1 MSKASTTKWLMIFK
15 AILGIILIF
24 NHTTIAQTLTSTNLP
39 IVIITTDINLKTG
52 QRLEIVDEPR
62 VLASMKIINR
72 PDGSRNFYADRTT
85 TEFLNYDGRVSIEI
99 RGSSSQGL
107 PKKPYGFTTLESDN
121 VTNNNVSLLG
131 MPKEN
136 DWILNS
142 LAYDPSLLRDYFSY
156 NLSRQMGNYAPRTV
170 FCEVIVNNEYK
181 GLYLLQEKIKADSN
195 RVDIVKIE
203 TTDNTLPN
211 LTGGYI
217 TKADKTTGGDPVA
230 WNMSSYSGV
239 TDFIHDLPKPLEVTS
254 EQNAYIKE
262 QFFNL
267 ATTSSSDNNSY
278 IDGFP
283 SYIDVPTFIDFM
295 ISNEL
300 ASNPDGY
307 QFSTYFH
314 KDRNGK
320 LRAGPIWDFNLTY
333 GNDLFSSGFNR
344 SKTNVWQ
351 FSDGGNDGP
360 KFWTDLFRNTTY
372 KCYLTK
378 RWDQLTQSGAPL
390 NYSSMD
396 QFIDNTVAL
405 ISEAIARE
413 NQKWGRIPNHTLEIT
428 KMKSFLSTRISWIT
442 SNLGSFSACNSVAV
456 PSLVI
461 TKINYNPAT
470 SSNFPE
476 SNDLEFIEIKNTG
489 NTTVNLTG
497 IYFRELGVTY
507 NFPAN
512 STLMANKSIFLASNS
527 TVFTSKYGFAPFGQF
542 TRNLSNSSEK
552 LVLADGFGNV
562 IDTVEYFDKSPWPDA
577 DGSGN
582 YLQLISTTLDNNVAS
597 SWIASSGESLSTT
610 SFSNA
615 TRLSIYP
622 NPASNSITIDSD
634 TMIKSIKILNV
645 LGAVIYKS
653 QPKSNKVTVDI
664 ESYTSGVYMISVDD
678 ALGDTTKKF
687 IKQ

>member
-1 MSKASTTKWLMIFK
+1 MGRASASKW
-15 AILGIILIF
+15 IINSKIALVTLLISVF
-24 NHTTIAQTLTSTNLP
+24 SIEAQTLTSSNLP
-39 IVIITTDINLKTG
+39 IVIISTDKNPNTN
-52 QRLEIVDEPR
+52 QPLEIRDNTR
-62 VLASMKIINR
+62 VGASMKIIKR
-72 PDGSRNFYADRTT
+72 PDGSRNFYTDRTT
-85 TEFLNYDGRVSIEI
+85 TEFLNYDGRINIEI

-107 PKKPYGFTTLESDN
+107 PKKPYGLTTLESDN
-121 VTNNNVSLLG
+121 VSNNNVSLLG

-136 DWILNS
+136 DWILNA
-142 LAYDPSLLRDYFSY
+142 LAFDPSLLRDYLSY

-170 FCEVIVNNEYK
+170 FCEVIINNEYR
-181 GLYLLQEKIKADSN
+181 GLYLLQEKIKVDSN
-195 RVDIVKIE
+195 RVDIVKME

-211 LTGGYI
+211 VTGGYI

-230 WNMSSYSGV
+230 WTMPSYSWSPE
-239 TDFIHDLPKPLEVTS
+239 FIHDLPKPEEVTS
-254 EQNAYIKE
+254 QQNTYIKG
-262 QFFNL
+262 QFFSL
-267 ATTSSSDNNSY
+267 ASTSNANNTSY
-278 IDGFP
+278 INGFP
-283 SYIDVPTFIDFM
+283 SVIDVPTFIDFM

-300 ASNPDGY
+300 ASNADGY

-333 GNDLFSSGFNR
+333 NNDLPGWDVR
-344 SKTNVWQ
+344 SKSDIWQ
-351 FSDGGNDGP
+351 FSDRANEGA
-360 KFWTDLFRNTTY
+360 KFWTDLFNNPTY
-372 KCYLTK
+372 KCYMSK
-378 RWDQLTQSGAPL
+378 RWNTLIQNGQPL
-390 NYSSMD
+390 NYSRITE
-396 QFIDNTVAL
+396 FIDETVNT
-405 ISEAIARE
+405 ISEAAIRE
-413 NQKWGRIPNHTLEIT
+413 HQKWGTLSEFSMELT
-428 KMKSFLSTRISWIT
+428 KLKSFLSTRISWIT

-470 SSNFPE
+470 SSNFTE

-582 YLQLISTTLDNNVAS
+582 YLQLISTALDNNVAS

-622 NPASNSITIDSD
+622 NPARNSITIDSD

-678 ALGDTTKKF
+678 AFGATTKKF

>member
-1 MSKASTTKWLMIFK
+1 M
-15 AILGIILIF
+15 
-24 NHTTIAQTLTSTNLP
+24 
-39 IVIITTDINLKTG
+39 
-52 QRLEIVDEPR
+52 E
-62 VLASMKIINR
+62 
-72 PDGSRNFYADRTT
+72 
-85 TEFLNYDGRVSIEI
+85 
-99 RGSSSQGL
+99 
-107 PKKPYGFTTLESDN
+107 
-121 VTNNNVSLLG
+121 
-131 MPKEN
+131 
-136 DWILNS
+136 
-142 LAYDPSLLRDYFSY
+142 
-156 NLSRQMGNYAPRTV
+156 
-170 FCEVIVNNEYK
+170 
-181 GLYLLQEKIKADSN
+181 
-195 RVDIVKIE
+195 
-203 TTDNTLPN
+203 
-211 LTGGYI
+211 
-217 TKADKTTGGDPVA
+217 
-230 WNMSSYSGV
+230 
-239 TDFIHDLPKPLEVTS
+239 
-254 EQNAYIKE
+254 
-262 QFFNL
+262 
-267 ATTSSSDNNSY
+267 
-278 IDGFP
+278 
-283 SYIDVPTFIDFM
+283 
-295 ISNEL
+295 
-300 ASNPDGY
+300 
-307 QFSTYFH
+307 
-314 KDRNGK
+314 
-320 LRAGPIWDFNLTY
+320 
-333 GNDLFSSGFNR
+333 
-344 SKTNVWQ
+344 
-351 FSDGGNDGP
+351 
-360 KFWTDLFRNTTY
+360 
-372 KCYLTK
+372 LTK
-378 RWDQLTQSGAPL
+378 L
-390 NYSSMD
+390 
-396 QFIDNTVAL
+396 
-405 ISEAIARE
+405 
-413 NQKWGRIPNHTLEIT
+413 
-428 KMKSFLSTRISWIT
+428 KSFLSTRISWIT

-470 SSNFPE
+470 SSNFTE

-582 YLQLISTTLDNNVAS
+582 YLQLISTALDNNVAS

-622 NPASNSITIDSD
+622 NPARNSITIDSD

-678 ALGDTTKKF
+678 AFGATTKKF

>member
-1 MSKASTTKWLMIFK
+1 MSRASAGNWIMISK
-15 AILGIILIF
+15 IALVILSISIF
-24 NHTTIAQTLTSTNLP
+24 SARAQTLTSSNLP
-39 IVIITTDINLKTG
+39 IVIISTDKNPNTNQPL
-52 QRLEIVDEPR
+52 QIVDNSR
-62 VLASMKIINR
+62 VLASMKIIKR
-72 PDGSRNFYADRTT
+72 PDGSRNFYTDRTT
-85 TEFLNYDGRVSIEI
+85 AEFLNYDGRINIEI

-107 PKKPYGFTTLESDN
+107 SKKPYGLTTLKADN

-142 LAYDPSLLRDYFSY
+142 LAFDPSLIRDYLSY

-170 FCEVIVNNEYK
+170 FCEVIVNNEYR

-195 RVDIVKIE
+195 RVDIVKME
-203 TTDNTLPN
+203 TTDNTFPN
-211 LTGGYI
+211 VTGGYI

-230 WNMSSYSGV
+230 WTMPSYSWSPE
-239 TDFIHDLPKPLEVTS
+239 FIHDLPKPEEVTS
-254 EQNAYIKE
+254 QQNTYIKG
-262 QFFNL
+262 QFFSL
-267 ATTSSSDNNSY
+267 ATTANANNISFAN
-278 IDGFP
+278 GFP
-283 SYIDVPTFIDFM
+283 SVIDVPTFIDFM

-300 ASNPDGY
+300 ASNADGY
-307 QFSTYFH
+307 QFSTFFH

-333 GNDLFSSGFNR
+333 NNDLPGWIVR
-344 SKTNVWQ
+344 SKPDIWQ
-351 FSDGGNDGP
+351 FSDGENDGA
-360 KFWTDLFRNTTY
+360 KFWTDLFNNTTY
-372 KCYLTK
+372 KCYMSK
-378 RWDQLTQSGAPL
+378 RWNALIQNGQPL
-390 NYSSMD
+390 NYYRIAT
-396 QFIDNTVAL
+396 FIDETVNT
-405 ISEAIARE
+405 ISEAANRE
-413 NQKWGRIPNHTLEIT
+413 NQKWGTLSEFSIELT
-428 KMKSFLSTRISWIT
+428 KLKSFLSTRISWIT

-489 NTTVNLTG
+489 TTTVNLTG

-507 NFPAN
+507 NFPVN

-527 TVFTSKYGFAPFGQF
+527 TVFASKYGFAPFGQF

-582 YLQLISTTLDNNVAS
+582 YLQLISTALDNNLASSWVAS
-597 SWIASSGESLSTT
+597 SGVSLSTT

-615 TRLSIYP
+615 ARLSIYP
-622 NPASNSITIDSD
+622 NPVRNSITIDSD
-634 TMIKSIKILNV
+634 TVIKEIKISNV

-678 ALGDTTKKF
+678 DLGSTTKKI